1 MDDSYFKL
9 STEQLQSFQD
19 QGYLLVRGFF
29 TPKESA
35 QLQQWASE
43 VHDFP
48 CNPDVPWMPYQEVN
62 SRGQRVLC
70 RTENFANSHSGL
82 NGFLRGKRA
91 ASLLHQLAG
100 EEMILFKEKINYKL
114 AGSGGFAPHI
124 DANAYTHVKNIKH
137 LTILAA
143 VDEMSAANGGLEV
156 VDGSH
161 QIEIPLGED
170 RCITSDWVESN
181 VWTPAELESG
191 KRVRS
196 VLKAFERDCLSYI
209 GDLLVF
215 GSYLAHRSGANVSS
229 KDRRAIYATYN
240 CATEGNLHEQY
251 YSDRRKA
258 WPATHMRRE
267 GEEYEEGRVR
277 YAFGS
282 PMLTVDSK
290 ITSAA

>member
-1 MDDSYFKL
+1 MDEPSFAL
-9 STEQLQSFQD
+9 SAEQLQSFQD
-19 QGYLLVRGFF
+19 RGYLLVRGFF

-43 VHDFP
+43 VHDLP
-48 CNPDVPWMPYQEVN
+48 CTPDVPWMPYEEVN
-62 SRGQRVLC
+62 SRGQRVLS
-70 RTENFANSHSGL
+70 RTENFANSHSGF
-82 NGFLRGKRA
+82 NGFLRGQRA

-143 VDEMSAANGGLEV
+143 VDEMNAANGGLEV

-161 QIEIPLGED
+161 QMEIPLGED
-170 RCITSDWVESN
+170 RCITSEWVESN
-181 VWTPAELESG
+181 VWTPAELES
-191 KRVRS
+191 
-196 VLKAFERDCLSYI
+196 

-215 GSYLAHRSGANVSS
+215 GSYLAHRSGANVSP

-267 GEEYEEGRVR
+267 GQKYEEGRVR

-290 ITSAA
+290 ITSPA